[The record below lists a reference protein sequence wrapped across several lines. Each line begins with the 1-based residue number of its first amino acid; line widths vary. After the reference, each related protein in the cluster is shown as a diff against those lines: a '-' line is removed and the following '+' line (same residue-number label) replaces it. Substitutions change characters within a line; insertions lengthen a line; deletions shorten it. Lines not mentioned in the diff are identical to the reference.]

1 MLAAD
6 TVTAT
11 IHTHRLQ
18 PGRHISRDVIAR
30 DVVPARAVTLPRA
43 ECMEARPD
51 WGEYLPLV
59 TFRMVERAL
68 YARGML
74 PPLPDRDHAY
84 FVGVEK

>member
-1 MLAAD
+1 MSTAE

-18 PGRHISRDVIAR
+18 PGHHISRDIIGR
-30 DVVPARAVTLPRA
+30 DVIPPQVVTLPRA
-43 ECMEARPD
+43 ECLEARPD
-51 WGEYLPLV
+51 WGEYSPLV

-68 YARGML
+68 HARGML

-84 FVGVEK
+84 YVGVQG